1 MTQAAAA
8 SKYEIMSISSER
20 GKVFIG
26 GKVVAFDYFESI
38 MSPNITA
45 NVIVVDSGGSITYD
59 KKYDTQERS
68 GSIYN
73 ALPITGREKVEFRIK
88 SALGT
93 LDFEKR
99 PLFVNG
105 VSNPDQNSQRE
116 SILLSLFSEGAKL
129 NSEATVVR
137 KYSGNIGQ
145 SVTNILN
152 EFLIQ
157 KVDPAQS
164 ESVRLNPGGIQPT
177 ANNYNFVGNS
187 KSAFENICNLGSK
200 SVSQKDSAGFF
211 FFETQDG
218 FNFKSID
225 RLIATKPKARY
236 YKGEGLVGTVSN
248 YRDNFKILSCV
259 IRKNQNVLNA
269 LNQGVYY
276 SRNIYFNPKTFKE
289 TEVIYRFTEGKL
301 VKSLGKS
308 AEAPD
313 INAYTKTNYN
323 VLDIGTL
330 EQTVAGDDNN
340 DPKDYRAQ
348 AEMRYNILFSQ
359 LIDIQ
364 VPCNPNLR
372 AGDTI
377 HCDFEIITQSK
388 KVQGF
393 EDPVQSG
400 KYLIVDLCHHYEPTR
415 SITSLTLARDSYGL
429 YTTKNES

>member
-1 MTQAAAA
+1 MSQAAAA

-20 GKVFIG
+20 GEVFIG
-26 GKVVAFDYFESI
+26 GKVVAFDYYESI
-38 MSPNITA
+38 LSPNITA
-45 NVIVVDSGGSITYD
+45 NMIVVDSGGSASYD
-59 KKYDTQERS
+59 SKYDPQERA
-68 GSIYN
+68 GTIYN
-73 ALPITGREKVEFRIK
+73 AFPIKGREKVKFKIK

-93 LDFEKR
+93 LDFTNR
-99 PLFVNG
+99 SLFVNG

-129 NSEATVVR
+129 NLESTVIR
-137 KYSGNIGQ
+137 KYDGNIGQ
-145 SVTNILN
+145 SVNNILN
-152 EFLIQ
+152 EFVIS
-157 KVDPAQS
+157 KS
-164 ESVRLNPGGIQPT
+164 EFVKLNSVNIQPT
-177 ANNYNFVGNS
+177 ANAYNFVGNS
-187 KSAFENICNLGSK
+187 KSAFEVICNLGSK
-200 SVSQKDSAGFF
+200 SINGKDSAGFL

-225 RLIATKPKARY
+225 NLISTKPKARY
-236 YKGEGLVGTVSN
+236 YKGEGLIGSISSN
-248 YRDNFKILSCV
+248 RDNLKILSSV

-276 SRNIYFNPKTFKE
+276 SRNIFFNPKTFEE
-289 TEVIYRFTEGKL
+289 TEIEYRFTEGKL

-313 INAYTKTNYN
+313 VNAYTKTNYN
-323 VLDIGTL
+323 ILDIGTL

-348 AEMRYNILFSQ
+348 AAMRYNILFSQ